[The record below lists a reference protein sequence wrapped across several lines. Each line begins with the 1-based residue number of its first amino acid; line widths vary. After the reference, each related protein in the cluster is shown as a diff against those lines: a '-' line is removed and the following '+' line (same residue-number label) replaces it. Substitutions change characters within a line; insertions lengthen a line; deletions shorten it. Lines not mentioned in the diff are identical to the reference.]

1 MGEII
6 VREDGTLDLG
16 SFASLSKDELQAW
29 VEARLHGQDT
39 LVPGD
44 ARQGELP
51 HYLIA
56 RIYPDLGHHSRDDL
70 LQIVQAL
77 LRDMSRNE
85 ASTWRGEAAH
95 ALLMLAQALGKRTL
109 VAPIREMAE
118 DGRFLDDD
126 HRHGLH
132 RRLLQSLAA
141 LEWRGTRA
149 FWDEQVAHDSV
160 RYAGVAFAGLTRIA
174 LPHAMDLLP
183 RLPWDDED
191 VQDQMRVALRG
202 LLPAYDHSEIGALL
216 SNVLPKL
223 PRPAQEKIRDF
234 LPEIRDFLPEIA
246 DSSYTGLPYDLAVVA
261 DVLSS
266 LGHPLKPTRPAL
278 A

>member
-39 LVPGD
+39 QAPGD

-56 RIYPDLGHHSRDDL
+56 RIYPDLGHHIRDDL
-70 LQIVQAL
+70 IQIVRVL

-85 ASTWRGEAAH
+85 ASTWSGEAAH
-95 ALLMLAQALGKRTL
+95 ALLLLAQALGNRTL

-126 HRHGLH
+126 HRHDLH

-141 LEWRGTRA
+141 LGWRGTRV

-216 SNVLPKL
+216 SDVLPKL
-223 PRPAQEKIRDF
+223 SVPVQNMIRDF
-234 LPEIRDFLPEIA
+234 LPEVSDFIGPGSWWNRAEIA
-246 DSSYTGLPYDLAVVA
+246 DFLQGCGYNTE
-261 DVLSS
+261 
-266 LGHPLKPTRPAL
+266 PTRPAL
-278 A
+278 AMANGTL

>member
-16 SFASLSKDELQAW
+16 SFARVSKDELQAW
-29 VEARLHGQDT
+29 VDARLHGQDT
-39 LVPGD
+39 QVPGD

-56 RIYPDLGHHSRDDL
+56 RIYPDLGHHTRDDL
-70 LQIVQAL
+70 IQIVQAL

-95 ALLMLAQALGKRTL
+95 ALLLLAQALGKRIL

-126 HRHGLH
+126 HRHDLH

-183 RLPWDDED
+183 RLPWDDDD

-202 LLPAYDHSEIGALL
+202 LLPAYDHCEIGTLL

-223 PRPAQEKIRDF
+223 SVPVQNMIRDF
-234 LPEIRDFLPEIA
+234 LPEVSDFIGPGSWWNRAEIA
-246 DSSYTGLPYDLAVVA
+246 DFLQGCGYNTE
-261 DVLSS
+261 
-266 LGHPLKPTRPAL
+266 PTRPAL
-278 A
+278 AMANGTL